1 MDEERGTQVI
11 VEPPAPAGR
20 RIRVG
25 RETLGLA
32 RSPGD
37 LLEFLRRAGLDP
49 DAVSLDDPELFVW
62 HGGGPDV
69 WTAPDDAPN
78 G

>member
-1 MDEERGTQVI
+1 MDADSGAQVI
-11 VEPPAPAGR
+11 VEPPTPGGR

-25 RETLGLA
+25 RESLGLA
-32 RSPGD
+32 RGPAD

-49 DAVSLDDPELFVW
+49 DTVSLDDPDLFVW

-69 WTAPDDAPN
+69 WTAQE
-78 G
+78 GS